1 MIPQWSWRFLAPE
14 VIRGLPSTPRS
25 DVWSLG
31 VILFRATTGAEPWPD
46 ESPFV
51 MLRAIVLEEPRAP
64 RDLVPDYPYEL
75 EAIVL
80 KALSR
85 DPEKRYADG
94 DALADALERF
104 MNESVLSADA
114 GELAG
119 LVRGLLG
126 DDAVGS
132 PRK

>member
-1 MIPQWSWRFLAPE
+1 MNQWRWRFLAPE
-14 VIRGLPSTPRS
+14 VIRGLQPTPRS

-46 ESPFV
+46 ETAFG

-64 RDLVPDYPYEL
+64 RSIVPDYPYAL

-85 DPEKRYADG
+85 DPEQRYADG
-94 DALADALERF
+94 DAFADAIDRYMNEAVLSVETSELAD
-104 MNESVLSADA
+104 
-114 GELAG
+114 LA
-119 LVRGLLG
+119 RGLLG
-126 DDAVGS
+126 DAAVGF
-132 PRK
+132 PRV